1 MATKV
6 AAKGKKRTAAPKSTA
21 GKPRTKSEL
30 FTAIAE
36 KTDLTRRQVASVF
49 EALAGEIKKD
59 IGKRAGGSM
68 FKVPGLMNIKV
79 VNKPATKARKG
90 INPFTGQEMTFK
102 AKPASRK
109 VKILATKALKD
120 IVA

>member
-6 AAKGKKRTAAPKSTA
+6 AAKSN
-21 GKPRTKSEL
+21 KPRTKSEL

-36 KTDLTRRQVASVF
+36 KTELTRRQVASVF
-49 EALAGEIKKD
+49 EALAGEIKRD
-59 IGKRAGGSM
+59 ISKRAGGNI

-79 VNKPATKARKG
+79 VNKPATKARQG
-90 INPFTGQEMTFK
+90 TNPFTGEPMTFK

-109 VKILATKALKD
+109 VRILATKALKD

>member
-6 AAKGKKRTAAPKSTA
+6 AAKSN
-21 GKPRTKSEL
+21 KPRTKSEL

-36 KTDLTRRQVASVF
+36 KTELTRRQVASVF
-49 EALAGEIKKD
+49 EALSGEIKRD
-59 IGKRAGGSM
+59 ISKRAGGNI

-79 VNKPATKARKG
+79 VNKPATKARQG
-90 INPFTGQEMTFK
+90 TNPFTGEPMTFK

-109 VKILATKALKD
+109 VRILATKALKD

>member
-1 MATKV
+1 MHEMATKV
-6 AAKGKKRTAAPKSTA
+6 AAKNKKRPAAKSTA

-36 KTDLTRRQVASVF
+36 KTELTRRQVASVF
-49 EALAGEIKKD
+49 EQLGAEIKKD
-59 IGKRAGGSM
+59 IGKRAGGTV
-68 FKVPGLMNIKV
+68 FKVGGLMTI
-79 VNKPATKARKG
+79 KARKG
-90 INPFTGQEMTFK
+90 INPFTGEEMTFK

>member
-1 MATKV
+1 MAT
-6 AAKGKKRTAAPKSTA
+6 RTATKSKKSSA
-21 GKPRTKSEL
+21 SKPRTKSEI
-30 FTAIAE
+30 FSAIAE
-36 KTDLTRRQVASVF
+36 KTQLTRRQVSSVF
-49 EALAGEIKKD
+49 DQLAAEIKRD
-59 IGKRAGGSM
+59 IGKRAGGSI

-90 INPFTGQEMTFK
+90 INPFTGEQMTFK

>member
-6 AAKGKKRTAAPKSTA
+6 AAKSN
-21 GKPRTKSEL
+21 KPRTKSEL
-30 FTAIAE
+30 YTAIAE
-36 KTDLTRRQVASVF
+36 KTELTRRQVASVF
-49 EALAGEIKKD
+49 EALAGEIKRD
-59 IGKRAGGSM
+59 ISKRAGGNI

-79 VNKPATKARKG
+79 VNKPATKARQG
-90 INPFTGQEMTFK
+90 TNPFTGEPMTFK

-109 VKILATKALKD
+109 VRILATKALKD